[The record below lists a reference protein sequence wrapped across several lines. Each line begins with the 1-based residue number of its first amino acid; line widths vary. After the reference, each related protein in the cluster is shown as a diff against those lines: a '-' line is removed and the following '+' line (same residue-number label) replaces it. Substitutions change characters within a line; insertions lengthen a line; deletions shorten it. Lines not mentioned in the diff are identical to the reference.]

1 MRLSIMVC
9 LLSSVCCY
17 IRNKAYVKTSV
28 SFRNRIS
35 PLFASSSYDLFNAT
49 RDLIMREVP
58 NVKNIYWDD
67 GEIAW
72 EFREQNETND
82 NTTSVRVI
90 VPPLDPVDTSTCL
103 LCI

>member
-1 MRLSIMVC
+1 MVC

-67 GEIAW
+67 GEIIW
-72 EFREQNETND
+72 EFRDSDDKND
-82 NTTSVRVI
+82 NTTSVRVSI
-90 VPPLDPVDTSTCL
+90 PPFEPVDSSSPL
-103 LCI
+103 LLNI

>member
-1 MRLSIMVC
+1 MVC

-28 SFRNRIS
+28 SFRNRIL

-67 GEIAW
+67 GEIVW
-72 EFREQNETND
+72 EFREQDDTND

-90 VPPLDPVDTSTCL
+90 IPPLDPVDTSTCL